1 MSHSQSIFLPKVMNA
16 LPIAVIAHDLDRKIF
31 FFNRE
36 AEKITGYSREEVL
49 GKDCHEVFEG
59 GFCGNKCMFK
69 QNTQLLEFNRLS
81 YNLQFARRDGRMC
94 YLEMKVT
101 PFFKED
107 GNMGGVVAIFEN
119 ITPEIYFQTHLEE
132 VSQFHGIIGKTEK
145 MLRLYQQIR
154 NVSKIHVPVLIL
166 GESGTG
172 KELVAQVIH
181 KLSPRSSGPFV
192 AVNCGA
198 IPDTLIESELF
209 GYVKGA
215 FTGAL
220 KNKKGRF
227 ELAHGGTLFL
237 DEIGDISPFMQ
248 VKLLRAIQS
257 YHIERLGDTKQLRVD
272 VRIISATNRDLK
284 EEIRKGNFREDLYYR
299 LSVIPIHIPPL
310 RERREDIPL
319 LIEHFLKEFSELF
332 NIPPHKITPSAL
344 RMLQVYSWPGN
355 VRELQNVLQYALV
368 EAQESGNRTVDIMH
382 LPSYIREATVDR
394 TIVLSNPSPSRGYRK
409 DISPEA
415 IKEAL
420 EKAGGNK
427 AQAARILGISRA
439 TLYRLLA
446 KNRSVL

>member
-1 MSHSQSIFLPKVMNA
+1 MSHFQEASLSKVMSA
-16 LPIAVIAHDLDRKIF
+16 LPVAVIAHDLNRKIF
-31 FFNRE
+31 FFNKE

-49 GKDCHEVFEG
+49 GKDCHDVFDG

-69 QNTQLLEFNRLS
+69 QNTELLEFEKIS
-81 YNLQFARRDGRMC
+81 YNLQFARRDGKMC

-101 PFFKED
+101 PFFRED
-107 GNMGGVVAIFEN
+107 GGMGGVVAVFEN
-119 ITPEIYFQTHLEE
+119 ITPDIYFQTHLEE

-181 KLSPRSSGPFV
+181 KLSPRNKGPFV

-257 YHIERLGDTKQLRVD
+257 YHIERLGDNKQLRVD

-319 LIEHFLKEFSELF
+319 LIDHFLKEFSELF
-332 NIPPHKITPSAL
+332 KIPPHNITPSAI
-344 RMLQVYSWPGN
+344 RMLKGYRWPGN

-368 EAQESGNRTVDIMH
+368 EAQDSGNMVVDVSH
-382 LPSYIREATVDR
+382 LPPYIRESSVDR
-394 TIVLSNPSPSRGYRK
+394 KIVLSDPSSPSSRTYKK
-409 DISPEA
+409 DISPELL
-415 IKEAL
+415 KEAI

-427 AQAARILGISRA
+427 ARAARILGISRA

-446 KNRSVL
+446 RD